1 MNKILIV
8 DDDKDMSKIIS
19 TILKQEG
26 YRIFK
31 ASSGEEAI
39 TQICS
44 KNYNL
49 IILDYKLPNKNGIEV
64 LEEIRNMDLSINVIM
79 ISAYGNNFI
88 KAKAKEFGVHQFLDK
103 PFNLNKLLNAVKNTL
118 SKNSSE
124 ASRSLETKQRLIKT

>member
-88 KAKAKEFGVHQFLDK
+88 KSKAKEFGVHQFLDK